1 MAVVHEIDDFDSY
14 ERVYQPHFIDVSAKP
29 WEKFGYALITISTV
43 IMVVQACGAGPIWLW
58 ERADDVMT
66 ILFTFELLMRIFEKG
81 YLFFTDVE
89 KNWNFFDTLVVAISL
104 FSMVIAAKA
113 ARHQGHGK
121 QSVEDGSGGAM
132 KQMKVLRTL
141 RLLRLL
147 RVFRIFKSI
156 DKVNLLVDMLLESV
170 AIVFLGAIAMCALL
184 ALVSTVSVAF
194 LAGGKA
200 WLRTHELP
208 RLPHID

>member
-104 FSMVIAAKA
+104 FSMVIAAK
-113 ARHQGHGK
+113 
-121 QSVEDGSGGAM
+121 
-132 KQMKVLRTL
+132 VLRTL